1 MRPIES
7 PNGAT
12 SRRSSAA
19 NRHGQE
25 GIIPSSDALVHEKSV
40 TEGDMTNQESFVFFP
55 DFGPQDSSKQE
66 QIPLP
71 PSPAVT
77 VRAQEVVVVMRW

>member
-1 MRPIES
+1 
-7 PNGAT
+7 
-12 SRRSSAA
+12 
-19 NRHGQE
+19 
-25 GIIPSSDALVHEKSV
+25 
-40 TEGDMTNQESFVFFP
+40 MTNQESFVFFP